1 MTTEREMCA
10 CCTPTVLNQA
20 IAGLSESLREVTFVW
35 DRAFRRFEYV
45 AGPVESILGVARS
58 ALLGAEFSWDLL
70 LQPYDHLT
78 LCDRFKRLPVDPWMS
93 VVLRPKATV
102 RPVRLSAA
110 VRRIAERDLVVGR
123 IVAEAEDPGAAQAFR
138 QAVEYA
144 HAGLM
149 VLDDTGRVVY
159 ANREQAALLAAA
171 EPADLIGQ
179 PWEAFF
185 SASAAQALKNVMLP
199 VLAKNGQWSGR
210 TAATRRD
217 GREFHQWLAVSRI
230 PGGGEAWNCQDISAQ
245 VVLEERLQAS
255 EETFR
260 VFLNT
265 LPVLVVIR
273 DEEGGLEFQNTAA
286 GEFFAREGG
295 VSKVGTAGWLDDRF
309 AAWGAQDRTVIAEGR
324 RVRFDFPLQWSN
336 EDLVFEVEK
345 LPLRTGAEGKLHVCT
360 MMTDMTERRLLEQE
374 AGQAALQR
382 EEYVVMQ
389 REFISMVSHEFR
401 TPLTSIQGVH
411 FLLGRRV
418 SGEAERLPPNLL
430 PEMQRLLKMQQQAI
444 DTLKELVDQVLLLN
458 RLEYLGGDL
467 ELYQIELKPL
477 FEDVVRTIN
486 LPLERPRVVLR
497 GEIPEDYGAA
507 VNLVQLRCALENLV
521 SNAVKYSAPK
531 TDVIVT
537 VGGDHLRWWFS
548 VADQGRGIP
557 ESDRAKLFQPFHRA
571 SNVGTV
577 PGTGLGLAIVK
588 RVADHHRA
596 TVAVQSEVG
605 AGTVFRIDLPV
616 DPTVGKSG
624 EQGGG
629 EVMPFVRPRH
639 SP

>member
-1 MTTEREMCA
+1 MTTEREGCA
-10 CCTPTVLNQA
+10 SCTPTVLNQA
-20 IAGLSESLREVTFVW
+20 LAGLSEAFGEVTFVW
-35 DRAFRRFEYV
+35 DRGGRRFEYL
-45 AGPVESILGVARS
+45 AGPVEEVLGVAR
-58 ALLGAEFSWDLL
+58 AVLQGAEFSWDRV
-70 LQPYDHLT
+70 LQPYDQLT
-78 LCDRFKRLPVDPWMS
+78 LCERFRRLPVGQWTS
-93 VVLRPKATV
+93 VVLRPKAAG

-110 VRRIAERDLVVGR
+110 VRRSGERDLVVGR
-123 IVAEAEDPGAAQAFR
+123 IAAEPGDDGAAQAFR
-138 QAVEYA
+138 QAVEHA

-149 VLDDTGRVVY
+149 VLDDDGRVIY
-159 ANREQAALLAAA
+159 ANREQAAAIGAA
-171 EPADLIGQ
+171 EAGELIGR
-179 PWEAFF
+179 PWRTFY
-185 SASAAQALKNVMLP
+185 SAGETRKLEELMLP
-199 VLAKNGQWSGR
+199 ALAESGQWAGR
-210 TAATRRD
+210 IEATRLD
-217 GREFHQWLAVSRI
+217 GGVFHQGLAVSRI
-230 PGGGEAWNCQDISAQ
+230 PGGGEAWNCQDIGAQ
-245 VVLEERLQAS
+245 VRLEERLRAS

-273 DEEGGLEFQNTAA
+273 DEEGGLEFHNAAA

-345 LPLRTGAEGKLHVCT
+345 LPLRTGAEGKMHVCT
-360 MMTDMTERRLLEQE
+360 TMTDMTERLRLEQE

-418 SGEAERLPPNLL
+418 LGEAERLPPNLL
-430 PEMQRLLKMQQQAI
+430 PELQRLLKMQQQAI

-458 RLEYLGGDL
+458 RLEHLGGDL
-467 ELYQIELKPL
+467 EVYQIELKPL
-477 FEDVVRTIN
+477 FEDMVRTMN

-497 GEIPEDYGAA
+497 CEIPEDYGAA
-507 VNLVQLRCALENLV
+507 VNLVQLRSALENLV

-588 RVADHHRA
+588 RVADHHGA
-596 TVAVQSEVG
+596 TVEVRSEVG
-605 AGTVFRIDLPV
+605 VGTVFRIDLPV